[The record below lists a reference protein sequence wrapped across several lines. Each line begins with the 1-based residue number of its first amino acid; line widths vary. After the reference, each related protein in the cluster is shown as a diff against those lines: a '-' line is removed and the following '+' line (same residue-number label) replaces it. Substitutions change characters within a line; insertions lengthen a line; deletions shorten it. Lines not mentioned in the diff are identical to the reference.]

1 MRLTETRK
9 ISLLFASILLV
20 ALTSG
25 CATPAPQKG
34 AMVSSLT
41 DDRALTPAP
50 ATTPEGKAAAAK
62 AKTLGKKA
70 PKAIGTLLAQA
81 RVALTKRDH
90 RTAEDLSRR
99 VLSQDFRNREAKL
112 ILAHAAVLSG
122 RFDDARA
129 FLRLLGGDAAP
140 EAAARNLL
148 GVLAWEDGD
157 AVLAENHFT
166 RAVAADAADP
176 AAHLNLG
183 LVKLRKGDLTG
194 AEKQFRECLKR
205 APNNPDARLHL
216 GATLARRGKLDDA
229 QAEYKSIAGWQE
241 NPRVLY
247 GLALVHKRASRYDDA
262 IDSLAKA
269 LEGPKLPLAERDA
282 LVALLEE
289 IRADR
294 AARDPEDAA
303 EADAL
308 IAEAKKGRSTSDD
321 DAARGVGYFLSGV
334 GPDSS
339 H

>member
-1 MRLTETRK
+1 LG
-9 ISLLFASILLV
+9 V
-20 ALTSG
+20 ALGLTFAG
-25 CATPAPQKG
+25 CATPAPTKSSG
-34 AMVSSLT
+34 AMVGSLT
-41 DDRALTPAP
+41 EDRALTPTP
-50 ATTPEGKAAAAK
+50 ATTEAGKAAAAK
-62 AKTLGKKA
+62 AKALGKKA
-70 PKAIGTLLAQA
+70 PKAVGTLLAQA
-81 RVALTKRDH
+81 RVALSKRDH
-90 RTAEDLSRR
+90 RGAEDLSKK
-99 VLSQDFRNREAKL
+99 VLAQDFRNREAKL

-129 FLRLLGGDAAP
+129 YIRLLGGDAVP

-157 AVLAENHFT
+157 PAQAEAFFA

-183 LVKLRKGDLTG
+183 LVKLRKSDLAG
-194 AEKQFRECLKR
+194 AEKHFRECLKR
-205 APNNPDARLHL
+205 SPGNPDARLHL
-216 GATLARRGKLDDA
+216 GATLARRGKLSEA
-229 QAEYKSIAGWQE
+229 QAEYKQIPGWEE

-262 IDSLAKA
+262 IDALAKA

-308 IAEAKKGRSTSDD
+308 IAEAKKGRGTADD
-321 DAARGVGYFLSGV
+321 DAAKGVGYFLSGV
-334 GPDSS
+334 GPDA